1 MFEYDFTFHSL
12 TQAQRGRD
20 VLHMER
26 IYSFLGRSP
35 RELAARGCGYVL
47 RVRGKDAAQALTA
60 LRGKNIDFVHVY
72 KVFEDGHAEE
82 VRS

>member
-1 MFEYDFTFHSL
+1 MFEYDFTFHTL

-20 VLHMER
+20 VLHMEK
-26 IYSFLGRSP
+26 IFSFLGRSP

-47 RVRGKDAAQALTA
+47 RVRERDAARAMEI
-60 LRGKNIDFVHVY
+60 LREKNVGYVHVY